1 MHATLC
7 CTSAIHCN
15 ASRLC
20 RACYF
25 HTIVKSMF
33 RVPKFTAMWVMWVVM
48 WVLAQGGH
56 KHMQVGRHVS
66 ICPTPPPDSGRV
78 RVRPPKIQPNP
89 TAGTASYVPI
99 VHRKSNTTINYTAF
113 CYTWVTC
120 LSHGK
125 VPHSSI
131 VDCGTGG
138 PLLSEG
144 RFDHQP
150 LSRETRSR
158 HSSDQPY
165 YGGAIWS
172 EYFPVEADKWF

>member
-1 MHATLC
+1 
-7 CTSAIHCN
+7 
-15 ASRLC
+15 
-20 RACYF
+20 
-25 HTIVKSMF
+25 
-33 RVPKFTAMWVMWVVM
+33 
-48 WVLAQGGH
+48 
-56 KHMQVGRHVS
+56 MQVGRHVS

-131 VDCGTGG
+131 VDCGTGAPPPCPKG
-138 PLLSEG
+138 VLTISLYHG
-144 RFDHQP
+144 RH
-150 LSRETRSR
+150 
-158 HSSDQPY
+158 
-165 YGGAIWS
+165 
-172 EYFPVEADKWF
+172 EADIHPTNHTMEVQFDLNIFQLRLTSGFRSISPTFNLCLYSSTPTCTHVANTYIQPSIHIPPRLLWLACLHPDSCL